1 MLWDNIMSSWTHP
14 LDLASGSS
22 ARVVLAAALLA
33 VLWSAIAWAL
43 AA

>member
-1 MLWDNIMSSWTHP
+1 MLWDNIMFSCSNP

-22 ARVVLAAALLA
+22 VRVVLAGVLLA
-33 VLWSAIAWAL
+33 VLWAAISWAL

>member
-1 MLWDNIMSSWTHP
+1 MFSWPHP

-33 VLWSAIAWAL
+33 ALWAAIVWAL

>member
-1 MLWDNIMSSWTHP
+1 MLWDNIMSSWPNP

-33 VLWSAIAWAL
+33 ALWAAISWAL

>member
-22 ARVVLAAALLA
+22 ARLVLATALLA

-43 AA
+43 TA

>member
-22 ARVVLAAALLA
+22 ARVVMAAVLLAA
-33 VLWSAIAWAL
+33 LWSAIAWAL